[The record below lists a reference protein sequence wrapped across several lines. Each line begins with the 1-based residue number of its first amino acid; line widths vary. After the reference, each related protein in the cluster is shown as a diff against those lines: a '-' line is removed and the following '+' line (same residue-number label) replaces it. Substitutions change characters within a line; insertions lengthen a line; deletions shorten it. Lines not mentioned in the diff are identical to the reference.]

1 MIHHATTLL
10 EGEIQ
15 NWVSL
20 DGEDWLPV
28 NRGPSEGNEEKEEAD
43 VAALFN
49 GDGNFMPLRF
59 ARRFLVHEDATFLT

>member
-15 NWVSL
+15 HWVSL

-28 NRGPSEGNEEKEEAD
+28 NRGPVESEPED
-43 VAALFN
+43 TVRRLFE

-59 ARRFLVHEDATFLT
+59 SRRWLAHEGAQFDGDA